1 MELFETARAVHIA
14 LGMLVL
20 ASFWSAA
27 AVRKGSPSHRRTGKA
42 FLLSTS
48 ALLAVTLV
56 MAAGMVIG
64 GQGKRAMFN
73 VYVTLISVSS
83 VWIAWRSIEDRAD
96 IDRYRGPVCKLL
108 CALLGGYGLFLL
120 TLAPRMEHPARV
132 AMVVAFALLGLS
144 ISASLLWRIVRG
156 ADHPRWWLSEHL
168 TGMAL
173 NFAATHASF
182 SILGLGLLVPQV
194 KAPWTRTA
202 ILVGWML
209 SALLVRLW
217 AGRRFLR
224 PPGGRAQVAAPEA
237 GNPLR
242 ITGSALRHPSS
253 IAE

>member
-1 MELFETARAVHIA
+1 MDLFETARVVHIA
-14 LGMLVL
+14 LGVLVL

-27 AVRKGSPSHRRTGKA
+27 AVRKGSSLHRRAGRA

-56 MAAGMVIG
+56 MAAGMVSG

-73 VYVTLISVSS
+73 VYVTLISVAS
-83 VWIAWRSIEDRAD
+83 VWMAWRSIEDRAD
-96 IDRYRGPVCKLL
+96 IDRYRGPACKLL

-120 TLAPRMEHPARV
+120 SLAPRMEHPARV

-182 SILGLGLLVPQV
+182 SILGLGLLLPQV
-194 KAPWTRTA
+194 KEPWTRTA
-202 ILVGWML
+202 ILVSWML
-209 SALLVRLW
+209 SALAVRLW
-217 AGRRFLR
+217 AGRRFIR
-224 PPGGRAQVAAPEA
+224 PLGTNDQINGQVKAPERNQPMPERDPRQPRA
-237 GNPLR
+237 
-242 ITGSALRHPSS
+242 A
-253 IAE
+253 